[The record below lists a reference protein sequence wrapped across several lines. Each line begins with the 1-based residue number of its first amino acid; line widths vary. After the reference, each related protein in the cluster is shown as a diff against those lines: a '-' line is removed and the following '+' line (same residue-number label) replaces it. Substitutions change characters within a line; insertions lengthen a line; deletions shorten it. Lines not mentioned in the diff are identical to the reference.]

1 MGLENRYERC
11 MRILTLDWVVG
22 LLRNGYR
29 NDGPVCMV
37 SMHVDR

>member
-1 MGLENRYERC
+1 MYEDID
-11 MRILTLDWVVG
+11 MQLMDWVVG

-29 NDGPVCMV
+29 NDGPVSMV